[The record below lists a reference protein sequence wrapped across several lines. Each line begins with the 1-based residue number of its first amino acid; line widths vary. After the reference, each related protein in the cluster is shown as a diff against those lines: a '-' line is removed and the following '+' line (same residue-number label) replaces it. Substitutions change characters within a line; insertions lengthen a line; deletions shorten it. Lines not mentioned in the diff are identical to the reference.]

1 VVVAAGPS
9 PSPSIY
15 PIISNLQPAPGAT
28 LPIGDVVI
36 GARVT
41 TAMDLVELV
50 LSLNDEPVPHDVSRP
65 GERVKTVS
73 MVRSLAAG
81 TYDVRVQARDQQGQV
96 GGYRWQFTVGA
107 GGRQAGAGVPPR
119 PTMAV
124 PTVGPPVAPALF
136 RTPLPS
142 PTPRPAGR

>member
-1 VVVAAGPS
+1 MAAGPS

-41 TAMDLVELV
+41 TSTDLSDLVLT
-50 LSLNDEPVPHDVSRP
+50 LNDEVVPQDVSRP
-65 GERVKTVS
+65 GERVKAVS

-81 TYDVRVQARDQQGQV
+81 TYEVRVQARDQQGQV
-96 GGYRWQFTVGA
+96 GGYRWQFTVGSGA
-107 GGRQAGAGVPPR
+107 RRAGATPLPR
-119 PTMAV
+119 PTLAV
-124 PTVGPPVAPALF
+124 PTIGPPARPALF

-142 PTPRPAGR
+142 PTPRAAGR